1 MFLKIIFRLKKII
14 IFNINYFKMI
24 KHFIN
29 NLKTKKKSLKSSN
42 YNYFFKTSLFILFSI
57 VLFLF
62 RKEIIKDYKPLN
74 KFN

>member
-1 MFLKIIFRLKKII
+1 
-14 IFNINYFKMI
+14 MI

-42 YNYFFKTSLFILFSI
+42 YNYLFKTSLFILFSI

-62 RKEIIKDYKPLN
+62 RKEIINDYKPLN
-74 KFN
+74 KFNYLNIIIFI

>member
-1 MFLKIIFRLKKII
+1 
-14 IFNINYFKMI
+14 MI

-29 NLKTKKKSLKSSN
+29 NLKTKKKSLKRSN
-42 YNYFFKTSLFILFSI
+42 YNYLFKTSLFILFSI

-62 RKEIIKDYKPLN
+62 RKEIINDYKPLN